1 MLRNAA
7 SVKDAIEAVGVPH
20 VEVAKIVTGGHEKDF
35 NYLLQ
40 PEDRI
45 EVFPFEKSFPS
56 EAPNSFVLDVHL
68 GKLARLL
75 RMMGVDALY
84 ENNRHDREIVA
95 LAVNENRT
103 VLTRDIGLLKHKLL
117 RYGYWLRSQ
126 QPEEQVLEVIRL
138 FSLCDHLRPFTRCMA
153 CNGLLAEV
161 PKAAIADR
169 LPEQTRRCFDVFFQC
184 TRCGK
189 LYWKG
194 SHFDNMEERISR
206 IKSLAC

>member
-1 MLRNAA
+1 MLPQAS
-7 SVKDAIEAVGVPH
+7 SVKDAIEAAGVPH
-20 VEVAKIVTGGHEKDF
+20 VEIAKITVNDCEKEF
-35 NYLLQ
+35 SYQLQ

-45 EVFPFEKSFPS
+45 EVFPFEKNFPP
-56 EAPNSFVLDVHL
+56 EAPTSFVLDVHL

-75 RMMGVDALY
+75 RMMGIDTVY
-84 ENNRHDREIVA
+84 ENDRHDREIVA
-95 LAVNENRT
+95 LAVTENRA
-103 VLTRDIGLLKHKLL
+103 VLTRDIGLLKHKVL

-126 QPEEQVLEVIRL
+126 QSEEQLLEVIRL
-138 FSLCDHLRPFTRCMA
+138 FSLCDKLRPFTRCIA

-161 PKAAIADR
+161 PKAAIEDR

-184 TRCGK
+184 TRCRK

-194 SHFDNMEERISR
+194 SHFENMEERISR